1 MQRMTSHD
9 GSAFPVCSSVNLG
22 ESSALL
28 KVYKKKQIS
37 LPFPHQPITCKM
49 DREAASETPCCV
61 SWWMYSTTKQRVA
74 LPTGPTILYIYI
86 SKVCP
91 HIKMTP
97 QKTSRLQQIL
107 KNLLNSCLPWRPLL
121 RQAAAPPPVPR
132 RLFRPRR
139 RRRRCSPS
147 GAVGGGRGG
156 GEPFSRRGAA
166 VKESGRRVSGPEP
179 RRSFFRSRPKRSR

>member
-86 SKVCP
+86 YIKSLPPHQNDSSKNIP
-91 HIKMTP
+91 TSTNP
-97 QKTSRLQQIL
+97 QKPPELMPTLAPTPPPGCS
-107 KNLLNSCLPWRPLL
+107 SSAS
-121 RQAAAPPPVPR
+121 AAAAFP
-132 RLFRPRR
+132 
-139 RRRRCSPS
+139 
-147 GAVGGGRGG
+147 AT
-156 GEPFSRRGAA
+156 AA
-166 VKESGRRVSGPEP
+166 P
-179 RRSFFRSRPKRSR
+179 